1 MKDAFFIAEGLTVQF
16 GGLTALDHL
25 TFGIEEGEIVS
36 LIGPNGA
43 GKTTAFNAITGY
55 IKPSDGAVRFG
66 GHDVTGLRPF
76 EIATYGIVR
85 TFQQTKVFPE
95 VTVEESIRMGC
106 HKIAETNLFS
116 ILVGSTLYRKK
127 EEKIAEQTYE
137 ILTFTGL
144 KGKARV
150 LARNLSYG
158 EQRLLEIA
166 VGLATMPKLL
176 LCDEPVS
183 GMNPEESRST
193 MELIRALRKRG
204 ITILLVEH
212 DMSVVMDISDRIVVL
227 NYGKKI
233 VEGTAKEV
241 SENQEVIE
249 AYLGKGFHAL
259 SK

>member
-1 MKDAFFIAEGLTVQF
+1 MKDAFFSTEGLTVQF
-16 GGLTALDHL
+16 GGLTAVDHL
-25 TFGIEEGEIVS
+25 TFEIEKGEIVS

-55 IKPSDGAVRFG
+55 IRPSHGFVRFG
-66 GHDVTGLRPF
+66 RRDLAGLRPF
-76 EIATYGIVR
+76 EIAEHGIVR

-106 HKIAETNLFS
+106 HKIAETNLLS
-116 ILVGSTLYRKK
+116 ILAGSTLYRKK
-127 EEKIAEQTYE
+127 EEKIAEQTDG
-137 ILTFTGL
+137 ILAFTGL
-144 KGKARV
+144 KEKARV
-150 LARNLSYG
+150 LAKNLSYG

-166 VGLATMPKLL
+166 VALAAEPKLL

-193 MELIRALRKRG
+193 MELIRALRKQG

-212 DMSVVMDISDRIVVL
+212 TMSVVMDISDRIVVL

-233 VEGTAKEV
+233 AEGSPKDV
-241 SENQEVIE
+241 GQDRGVIE
-249 AYLGKGFHAL
+249 AYLGGGFKC
-259 SK
+259 SR